1 MHIETNVDVDKEKIV
16 DIVNM
21 VMKTVYIYMVKWM
34 NELRKEM
41 AEENERYR
49 QEYKQ

>member
-21 VMKTVYIYMVKWM
+21 VMKTVYIYVVKWT